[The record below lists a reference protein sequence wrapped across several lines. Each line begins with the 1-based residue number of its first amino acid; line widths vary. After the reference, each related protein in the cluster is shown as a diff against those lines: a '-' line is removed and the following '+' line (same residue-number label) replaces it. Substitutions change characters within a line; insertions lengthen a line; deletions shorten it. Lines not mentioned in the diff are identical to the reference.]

1 MGKSFIPRHKKEQ
14 QVELLLL
21 YVFERIT
28 VFEKY
33 ISILENVKPKQF
45 PLASWEYTYRYL
57 CGFEKHFYCIDDVK
71 RAICEWAHEG

>member
-1 MGKSFIPRHKKEQ
+1 MVLYWIRKQRYTIPLLMGKSFIPRHKKEQ

-33 ISILENVKPKQF
+33 ISISE
-45 PLASWEYTYRYL
+45 
-57 CGFEKHFYCIDDVK
+57 DVLLY
-71 RAICEWAHEG
+71 

>member
-33 ISILENVKPKQF
+33 ISILE
-45 PLASWEYTYRYL
+45 
-57 CGFEKHFYCIDDVK
+57 DVLLY
-71 RAICEWAHEG
+71 